1 MNEENRGLR
10 ETYDKLADSYTSK
23 HRTTWFF
30 SLIQD
35 VFLTNAILS
44 TRKINPK
51 NLEDMDVLNI
61 GCGKSNEQSNNL
73 IEMVFISNEQKYSL
87 VMNKIVH

>member
-1 MNEENRGLR
+1 
-10 ETYDKLADSYTSK
+10 
-23 HRTTWFF
+23 
-30 SLIQD
+30 
-35 VFLTNAILS
+35 
-44 TRKINPK
+44 
-51 NLEDMDVLNI
+51 MDVLNI